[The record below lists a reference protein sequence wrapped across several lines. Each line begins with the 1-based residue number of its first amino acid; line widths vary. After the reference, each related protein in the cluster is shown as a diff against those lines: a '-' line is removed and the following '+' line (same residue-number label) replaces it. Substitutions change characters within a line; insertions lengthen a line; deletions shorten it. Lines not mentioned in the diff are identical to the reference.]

1 LRVEEEERRRLQEEE
16 DARIAALKE
25 EERKRAEEAAR
36 LKALEP
42 PRTPT
47 PLPPRDFTVPITF
60 SRTFGSKGNE
70 PGLYSGPV
78 GMCITDKNYLAI
90 CDVHNNRIQVVKP
103 DGSYVLGFGLTGT
116 AVGELNGPNDVCM
129 FNNRN
134 FIIADTYNDRI
145 QLFAPTGRF
154 IRTIGQ
160 KARRRLPLNIP
171 GSVKKP
177 DAMEGIFDKPFGVCV
192 NSKQQILVSDMGNHR
207 IQMFERDGEFCRQI
221 GVRGEDPGRL
231 MYPYGI
237 AVDPQDNIYVCDL
250 GNHRVQKYNPEGRY
264 LKQIGHGKGE
274 TDGCFMQPRSV
285 AVDTKTGCVSV
296 VDTALHRV
304 QIFTSEGAFVNKFG
318 ARGKEENKFSSPC
331 GITSNFDGEIFISD
345 FRNNRIH
352 VL

>member
-1 LRVEEEERRRLQEEE
+1 
-16 DARIAALKE
+16 
-25 EERKRAEEAAR
+25 
-36 LKALEP
+36 
-42 PRTPT
+42 
-47 PLPPRDFTVPITF
+47 
-60 SRTFGSKGNE
+60 
-70 PGLYSGPV
+70 
-78 GMCITDKNYLAI
+78 MCITDKNYIAI

-103 DGSYVLGFGLTGT
+103 DGSYVLGFGVTGT
-116 AVGELNGPNDVCM
+116 AVGELNGPNDICM

-160 KARRRLPLNIP
+160 KARRRAIFHANIP

-177 DAMEGIFDKPFGVCV
+177 DAMEGIFEKPFGVCV
-192 NSKQQILVSDMGNHR
+192 NSKLQILVSDMGNHR
-207 IQMFERDGEFCRQI
+207 IQIFERNGEFCRQV
-221 GVRGEDPGRL
+221 GVRGEDPGQL

-250 GNHRVQKYNPEGRY
+250 GNHRVQKYNSEGRY

-274 TDGCFMQPRSV
+274 NDGCFMQPRSV
-285 AVDTKTGCVSV
+285 AVDTKTGCVSI

-318 ARGKEENKFSSPC
+318 TRGKEENKFSSPC
-331 GITSNFDGEIFISD
+331 GITTNFDGEIFVSD